1 MQSES
6 SSNQAP
12 NAFQTQ
18 HPNHFRNFHCD
29 RIQNELQIHA
39 KRHLQNVL
47 QNRMQ
52 KGLQI
57 GSQNELKMKVPNG
70 SQNEFKNKLK
80 MTTKNDSRIEGSKSQ
95 PKWLGSFAKLVPQ
108 NWSKMVRKWV
118 EEFWLPAKILPRFF
132 WSGFWWGFGWG
143 FPGGFSEGLSGE
155 ATLGSSRF
163 KAFLFKSY

>member
-1 MQSES
+1 MRSGGSAGPKQSEPKAREPVARVCTSGFAQTVFKDILQEIGMQSES

-18 HPNHFRNFHCD
+18 RPNHFRNFHRD

-57 GSQNELKMKVPNG
+57 GSQNELKMKVPSG
-70 SQNEFKNKLK
+70 SQNELKNKLK
-80 MTTKNDSRIEGSKSQ
+80 MTTKNDSRIEASKSQ
-95 PKWLGSFAKLVPQ
+95 PK
-108 NWSKMVRKWV
+108 
-118 EEFWLPAKILPRFF
+118 
-132 WSGFWWGFGWG
+132 
-143 FPGGFSEGLSGE
+143 
-155 ATLGSSRF
+155 
-163 KAFLFKSY
+163 